1 MNDLRA
7 VRRDLCLR
15 NMHKTL
21 FLMGA
26 LVGAGLT
33 VLVTQPGV
41 MSVGLGALAATPDTY
56 QVLSLFGDV
65 FDRVRVDYV
74 DKPDNLKLIE
84 WALDGMLRELD
95 PHSSYVDQ
103 ASLDEMQRQSRGE
116 FVGVGLELAMEDGLL
131 EVVTPI
137 ENSPAAKA
145 GISANDVITKI
156 DNKPVRDMTLDQAV
170 ERLRGPKNTAVR
182 LTISRKG
189 RNRPIE
195 ITIIRNVVN
204 VKSVQSNTEG
214 YDVGYIRITG
224 FDEQTTEGLR
234 IGIGDLTRNVGAD
247 KIKGFVIDLRNNPGG
262 LFDQAVSV
270 AASFLDNGEIV
281 SIRGRN
287 PEDVGRYNARG
298 SDLTKGKPLIVLI
311 NGGSASASEIVAG
324 ALQDRKRATVIGTR
338 SFGKGSVQT
347 IIPLADGEG
356 ALRLTTARYFTPS
369 GRSIQAKGIEP
380 DINVPQ
386 AVPDDLSGRIFI
398 ESEASLHRH
407 LKAEGDEQSGS
418 QSYVPGDKKDDRA
431 LQVALD
437 LLRGVSANAAFPP
450 NSKPDFSSLVS
461 DK

>member
-1 MNDLRA
+1 VNDLRA

-56 QVLSLFGDV
+56 PVLSLFGDV

-170 ERLRGPKNTAVR
+170 ERLRGPKNTAIR

-234 IGIGDLTRNVGAD
+234 IGIRDLTRNVGAD

-437 LLRGVSANAAFPP
+437 LLRGVTANAAFPP

>member
-7 VRRDLCLR
+7 VRQNLCLR
-15 NMHKTL
+15 KMHKTL
-21 FLMGA
+21 FLVGA

-41 MSVGLGALAATPDTY
+41 MSVGLSASAAAPDTY
-56 QVLSLFGDV
+56 QELSLFGDV

-74 DKPDNLKLIE
+74 DKPDDHKLIE
-84 WALDGMLRELD
+84 SALDGMLRELD
-95 PHSSYVDQ
+95 PHSGYVDQ

-116 FVGVGLELAMEDGLL
+116 FVGVGLEVAMEDGLL

-170 ERLRGPKNTAVR
+170 EKLRGPKNTAVR

-195 ITIIRNVVN
+195 ITIIRKVIN
-204 VKSVQSNTEG
+204 VKSVQSNTEN

-224 FDEQTTEGLR
+224 FDEQTTDGLR
-234 IGIGDLTRNVGAD
+234 IAIRDLTRNVGAD

-437 LLRGVSANAAFPP
+437 LLRGVTANAAFPP

>member
-103 ASLDEMQRQSRGE
+103 ANLDEMQRQSRGE

-145 GISANDVITKI
+145 DISANDVITKI

-234 IGIGDLTRNVGAD
+234 IGIRDLTRNVGAD
-247 KIKGFVIDLRNNPGG
+247 IIKGFVIDLRNNPGG

-270 AASFLDNGEIV
+270 AASFLDNGE
-281 SIRGRN
+281 SF
-287 PEDVGRYNARG
+287 PSAVGTLKTWG
-298 SDLTKGKPLIVLI
+298 DITP
-311 NGGSASASEIVAG
+311 AG
-324 ALQDRKRATVIGTR
+324 AT
-338 SFGKGSVQT
+338 
-347 IIPLADGEG
+347 
-356 ALRLTTARYFTPS
+356 
-369 GRSIQAKGIEP
+369 
-380 DINVPQ
+380 
-386 AVPDDLSGRIFI
+386 
-398 ESEASLHRH
+398 
-407 LKAEGDEQSGS
+407 
-418 QSYVPGDKKDDRA
+418 
-431 LQVALD
+431 
-437 LLRGVSANAAFPP
+437 
-450 NSKPDFSSLVS
+450 
-461 DK
+461 